1 MYFWC
6 GGRKL
11 ADRALSRASSKVI
24 NFVGVEIA
32 RDLGLGFFLEATKNP
47 IKLISYLFRVIS
59 SLIDLKMTKLDENLK
74 KYIWN
79 EDHYK

>member
-11 ADRALSRASSKVI
+11 ADRALSRASSRVI

-32 RDLGLGFFLEATKNP
+32 RDLGLGFFLEATKKKVLNLTH
-47 IKLISYLFRVIS
+47 ICSELF
-59 SLIDLKMTKLDENLK
+59 N
-74 KYIWN
+74 
-79 EDHYK
+79 H